1 MADGEVSR
9 LLARLG
15 RLRLQ
20 IVGTFAE
27 MVVVQ
32 FLLEGLISGLGEHR
46 LFLKNGEDTHR
57 LCYEK
62 KKKQRNPSES
72 VTSRFAFSKSSVIQM
87 SSCFSSLII
96 CEHISL
102 NRD

>member
-1 MADGEVSR
+1 MADGEVGR

-20 IVGTFAE
+20 IVRTFAE

-32 FLLEGLISGLGEHR
+32 FLLEGLIGGLGEHR

-57 LCYEK
+57 LCCEK
-62 KKKQRNPSES
+62 KRNKEIHQNLLHLE
-72 VTSRFAFSKSSVIQM
+72 RFRIFQ
-87 SSCFSSLII
+87 
-96 CEHISL
+96 E
-102 NRD
+102 